1 MTTSHLNT
9 CSPKFPVPCFPTAR
23 PTFPPYIIPP
33 STPTSSSPSICQMSP
48 KSDSSQQRASS
59 SKSSSSSPYPAAPA
73 RRSSAQPKSSRQQFS
88 ACGACR
94 MRRQVASSP
103 RTRTAKFPVL
113 ILLFLL
119 FTSSFLQSPMR
130 SQGPPGRQPPRR
142 SCCLLQL
149 PGARP
154 QMRVRI
160 RPVPLPPLRVSPQK
174 GRAIIPIFVT
184 TTTPDEFIISTRNHS
199 LCLSMS
205 PLIFL
210 SCFA

>member
-1 MTTSHLNT
+1 
-9 CSPKFPVPCFPTAR
+9 
-23 PTFPPYIIPP
+23 
-33 STPTSSSPSICQMSP
+33 MSP
-48 KSDSSQQRASS
+48 KSDTSQQRASS
-59 SKSSSSSPYPAAPA
+59 SKSSSTSPYPAAPA

-103 RTRTAKFPVL
+103 RPLRTPPYHIPEPYIYISYL
-113 ILLFLL
+113 
-119 FTSSFLQSPMR
+119 FLQSPMR
-130 SQGPPGRQPPRR
+130 SQGPPGLQPPRR
-142 SCCLLQL
+142 SRCLLQL